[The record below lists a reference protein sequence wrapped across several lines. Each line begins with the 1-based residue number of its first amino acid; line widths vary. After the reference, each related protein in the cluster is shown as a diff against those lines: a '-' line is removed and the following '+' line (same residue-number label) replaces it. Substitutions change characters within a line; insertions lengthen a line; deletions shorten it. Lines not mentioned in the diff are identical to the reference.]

1 MIKNIDMKR
10 IKYLILT
17 ILVITSFSCE
27 DDFLKKNPLSFLSPE
42 NTYGDAAGLQA
53 TLDRAIRGI
62 YDQIN
67 GDIECLMFQQNT
79 SDNSVVSVIVARP
92 NEGFIDAR
100 THVTPQS
107 AAQSQ
112 TMRATTFYR
121 TCYINLKNTN
131 TVIDYIDNVEW
142 AGGESDP
149 ERNHILGTAYFLRA
163 LLYMQQT
170 MQFGNCAFPL
180 KSVTSARQDFKVFH
194 MQGIWDQMIVD
205 LEFAVQHMKTK
216 NDIVIGRPPQAAAR
230 ILLAKYYMLNQQ
242 YADAEAQMDAVINGG
257 VYDLVTDADVD
268 QETVLIGNNINPL
281 EGNVMPGRDCNVPA
295 DAINYLHQEWNANR
309 VKNNEG
315 IWMLTNEWGYEDN
328 SLGRSQQVRAYGANF
343 STTKFGVQTPDGQ
356 KGINTKQGRGEMM
369 MKWGRGQGFARPTNY
384 TQYEVWQ
391 FKGQMDTVDYR
402 HKPGN
407 WFDMSYVLY
416 DNPDLEGTEWYLKPL
431 RLYKDPTLPL
441 PERMSF
447 DNVLCDD
454 TIRNWF
460 GYPIY
465 KFWVYDNDRPER
477 QDGGQADMY
486 ILRLA
491 EAYLIRAEAKF
502 WQGDYQGCAD
512 DINVIRQRANALNMY
527 TAGDVQT
534 AGIGAV
540 LDERNRELYGE
551 EYRHDELVR
560 ISVIMAKKNHTD
572 YMGNSYT
579 WDGIDME
586 KSLSENSFYYNR
598 MMDKNNFFRDGVTGP
613 VENSTRYT
621 IDPMHI
627 FWPIYE
633 PYIVGNVN
641 NVLNQTTGYEGS
653 EKNVEPLTHVLQPAG
668 VPNTDP
674 MVAIGEREE

>member
-1 MIKNIDMKR
+1 MKR
-10 IKYLILT
+10 IKLIILT
-17 ILVITSFSCE
+17 LLVVLTMSCG
-27 DDFLKKNPLSFLSPE
+27 DNFLKKDPLSFLSPE
-42 NTYGDAAGLQA
+42 NTYVDAAGLQA
-53 TLDRAIRGI
+53 TLDAAIEGI
-62 YDQIN
+62 YNQIN
-67 GDIECLMFQQNT
+67 GDRSPLMFEQNT

-92 NEGFIDAR
+92 SEGFIDIR
-100 THVTPQS
+100 TYATPQN
-107 AAQSQ
+107 AAESQ
-112 TMRATTFYR
+112 TVRSTTFYR

-131 TVIDYIDNVEW
+131 TVIDYIDNVDW

-149 ERNHILGTAYFLRA
+149 ERNHLLGTAYFLRA

-180 KSVTSARQDFKVFH
+180 NSVTSARQDFKAFY
-194 MQGIWDQMIVD
+194 MQGIWDQMITD
-205 LEFAVQHMKTK
+205 LEWAVKYVKPKSDVVT
-216 NDIVIGRPPQAAAR
+216 GRPPNAAVR
-230 ILLAKYYMLNQQ
+230 MLLAKYYLLNERF
-242 YADAEAQMDAVINGG
+242 ADAEEQMDIVINSGQ
-257 VYDLVTDADVD
+257 YKLVTDADVNV
-268 QETVLIGNNINPL
+268 ETVLIGNNINPL
-281 EGNVMPGRDCNVPA
+281 KGNLMPGRDCNVPA
-295 DAINYLHQEWNANR
+295 DAINFLHQNWNSNR
-309 VKNNEG
+309 IKNKEG
-315 IWMLTNEWGYEDN
+315 IWMITNAWGYEGN
-328 SLGRSQQVRAYGANF
+328 SLGGSQQVRAYGANF

-356 KGINTKQGRGEMM
+356 KGINTKQGKGEMM

-384 TQYEVWQ
+384 SQYEVWR
-391 FKGQMDTVDYR
+391 FKGDLDTIDYR

-407 WFDMSYVLY
+407 WFDMKYVLY
-416 DNPDLEGTEWYLKPL
+416 DNPDLKGTEWYLKPL

-465 KFWVYDNDRPER
+465 KFWVFDNDRLER

-512 DINVIRQRANALNMY
+512 DINIIRQRANALNMY
-527 TAGDVQT
+527 TAEDVQT

-540 LDERNRELYGE
+540 LDERNRELWGE

-560 ISVIMAKKNHTD
+560 ISVIFAKTGKTD
-572 YMGNSYT
+572 YMGNTYS
-579 WDGIDME
+579 WDGVDME
-586 KSLSENSFYYNR
+586 KSLSANSFYYNR

-613 VENSTRYT
+613 VANSVKYT
-621 IDPMHI
+621 IDPKHI

-633 PYIVGNVN
+633 SYIVGNVN
-641 NVLNQTTGYEGS
+641 NILNQTTGYEGS
-653 EKNVEPLTHVLQPAG
+653 EKNVEPLTHIVQPAG
-668 VPNTDP
+668 KPNIDP